1 MHIRNGIVLV
11 DVTGF
16 TRNQYIRKAG
26 PPVESIT
33 DPDKLI
39 GWWDF
44 TNPVDSELNQAVDGT
59 GAAADADGDLIGYV
73 KNLSNS
79 TNKLGNFLRSRTVGT
94 ATAPAFRTGGC
105 NGHSYA
111 DFEGALAGRL
121 FATAG
126 TDGTDG
132 LAYGGV
138 GAASLSSATL
148 NSANMT
154 MFFVITPKDLAV
166 VGGDDV
172 MFMMHKTYD
181 GGSNHVTDKFQLD
194 ATTDDVE
201 FVWRYNSAASVN
213 MASGVPGTEDPQI
226 WTIQAGSGTNGLKFY
241 QNGDQSVGTSST
253 LSAND
258 DYTLASLNSR
268 IAIGGAILD
277 NDGSSGSAS
286 YKFHCYEIIIY
297 DELLSDTEITNV
309 NNYLLNKY
317 ACINEEP
324 VNPTISNHVGWWDF
338 TDAATVFS
346 DVGATSNMVGEV
358 GGYVGHV
365 LNKAVG
371 DSGNKLGRFARTAT
385 DVDADKP
392 KWGTAGGANGQ
403 PYLECTGPTT
413 GIEGRG
419 LLAGYFTGENAD
431 TYGGS
436 SPTLFD
442 NLILESQNTT
452 VIIVAKNDNATIT
465 ADEYAFGLNGH
476 SATSS
481 TTNSIFRYR
490 KDETTQDGTTEWID
504 IGNPTETLETT
515 AALDTNTNI
524 MMFVGDTT
532 AKLYRNGILE
542 DTEVF
547 NNNETM
553 DFDGSNTAQGFP
565 AVCIGSRPTV
575 VGKGSAG
582 SEWNGLIY
590 EIHVY
595 NKTLS
600 TAELN
605 EMLDY
610 LGPKYGIAT
619 TVIT

>member
-16 TRNQYIRKAG
+16 TRNQYVRKAG

-44 TNPVDSELNQAVDGT
+44 TNPVDSELNQTIDGSGTAVT
-59 GAAADADGDLIGYV
+59 SNGDPIRYV

-79 TNKLGNFLRSRTVGT
+79 VNKLGVFLRASSNSG
-94 ATAPAFRTGGC
+94 ATYPEFKTGGC

-111 DFEGALAGRL
+111 DFTVSGAPRL

-126 TDGTDG
+126 TGSNG
-132 LAYGGV
+132 LTYGGV
-138 GAASLSSATL
+138 GAASLSSATV
-148 NSANMT
+148 NSANQT

-166 VGGDDV
+166 SGPDDV
-172 MFMMHKTYD
+172 IFTINKTYD
-181 GGSNHVTDKFQLD
+181 GGSNFTPDKFGVD
-194 ATTDDVE
+194 SSTDDIE
-201 FVWRYNSAASVN
+201 LVWRYNSAASVGL
-213 MASGVPGTEDPQI
+213 ASGVPGTEDPQI

-241 QNGDQSVGTSST
+241 QNGDQSVGASST

-258 DYTLASLNSR
+258 DYTFASVGSR
-268 IAIGGAILD
+268 ISLGGNTTT
-277 NDGSSGSAS
+277 NDGTGGSAL
-286 YKFHCYEIIIY
+286 YDCHVYEVIIY

-338 TDAATVFS
+338 TDAASVFS
-346 DVGATSNMVGEV
+346 DVAGTSNVVGQAV
-358 GGYVGHV
+358 SYVGKV
-365 LNKAVG
+365 MNKAVG

-385 DVDADKP
+385 DVDLEKP
-392 KWGTAGGANGQ
+392 KWSTGGGANGQ
-403 PYLECTGPTT
+403 PYLELSGPTT
-413 GIEGRG
+413 LTYGKA
-419 LLAGYFTGENAD
+419 LMAGYFNGEDAS
-431 TYGGS
+431 TFGGVS
-436 SPTLFD
+436 TTLFD
-442 NLILESQNTT
+442 NLVLTSQNTT
-452 VIIVAKNDNATIT
+452 VIMVAKNDSATVT
-465 ADEYAFGLNGH
+465 TDEYVFSFRGH
-476 SATSS
+476 TTTSATTTGRFSYRKEDTTEDGTARWLAVGS
-481 TTNSIFRYR
+481 TTEEV
-490 KDETTQDGTTEWID
+490 ETS
-504 IGNPTETLETT
+504 

-524 MMFVGDTT
+524 IMFVGDAT

-542 DTEVF
+542 DTEVLGT
-547 NNNETM
+547 NETI
-553 DFDGSNTAQGFP
+553 DFDGSNTSAGHP
-565 AVCIGSRPTV
+565 AVSIGGLTSTFN
-575 VGKGSAG
+575 KASAG
-582 SEWNGLIY
+582 TEWNGNIY
-590 EIHVY
+590 EVHVY

-605 EMLDY
+605 QMLDY

>member
-59 GAAADADGDLIGYV
+59 GAAADADGDLICYV
-73 KNLSNS
+73 KNLSTS
-79 TNKLGNFLRSRTVGT
+79 TNKLGNFLRSRGGS
-94 ATAPAFRTGGC
+94 AQSPQFKTGGC

-111 DFEGALAGRL
+111 DFTTALAGKL

-126 TDGTDG
+126 TGSDG
-132 LAYGGV
+132 LDYGGV

-148 NSANMT
+148 NSANQT
-154 MFFVITPKDLAV
+154 MFFVITPKDIAV
-166 VGGDDV
+166 TGGDDAI
-172 MFMMHKTYD
+172 FMVNKTYD
-181 GGSNHVTDKFQLD
+181 GGSNFAQDRLNLD
-194 ATTDDVE
+194 ASTDDVE
-201 FVWRYNSAASVN
+201 LVWRYNSGSSAN
-213 MASGVPGTEDPQI
+213 LPSGVPGTEDPQI
-226 WTIQAGSGTNGLKFY
+226 WTVQAGSGANGLKFY
-241 QNGDQSVGTSST
+241 QNGDQSVGASST
-253 LSAND
+253 LATND
-258 DYTLASLNSR
+258 DYTLASINSR
-268 IAIGGAILD
+268 ISIGGIVS
-277 NDGSSGSAS
+277 NNTGSSGSAS
-286 YKFHCYEIIIY
+286 YDFHCYEIIVY

-338 TDAATVFS
+338 TDATTVFS
-346 DVGATSNMVGEV
+346 DVAATSNMVGQA
-358 GGYVGHV
+358 GGYVGYV
-365 LNKAVG
+365 SNKAIG

-385 DVDADKP
+385 DVDLDKP
-392 KWGTAGGANGQ
+392 KWGSSGGANGQ

-413 GIEGRG
+413 GIEGKG
-419 LLAGYFTGENAD
+419 LLAGYFTGENAS
-431 TYGGS
+431 TFGGQS
-436 SPTLFD
+436 TTLFD

-452 VIIVAKNDNATIT
+452 VIMVAKNDNATVSQ
-465 ADEYAFGLNGH
+465 DQYAFAFRGYT
-476 SATSS
+476 ATSS
-481 TTNSIFRYR
+481 TTNGLFRYY
-490 KDETTQDGTTEWID
+490 KEDSNEKGTAQWID
-504 IGNPTETLETT
+504 IGSPTETVETT
-515 AALDTNTNI
+515 AELDTNTNI
-524 MMFVGDTT
+524 IMFVGDTT

-542 DTEVF
+542 DTETIG
-547 NNNETM
+547 NNETI
-553 DFDGSNTAQGFP
+553 DFDGSNTVSGFP
-565 AVCIGSRPTV
+565 AVCIGSWPSV

-582 SEWNGLIY
+582 YEWEGLIY
-590 EIHVY
+590 EVHVY

-600 TAELN
+600 TSELN